1 MDRPGRIYENIVEVH
16 ADGWDVRVWF
26 ARGKHGPSA
35 AEDYVRLQAYVDL
48 LEWST
53 ATDPFVQVQR
63 IADNLANV
71 NAVEVRRGWVGSL
84 AYNDWP

>member
-26 ARGKHGPSA
+26 AREAAGPSA
-35 AEDYVRLQAYVDL
+35 TADYVRLQFYVDS

-53 ATDPFVQVQR
+53 GTDPFVRAQLV
-63 IADNLANV
+63 ADNLPGV